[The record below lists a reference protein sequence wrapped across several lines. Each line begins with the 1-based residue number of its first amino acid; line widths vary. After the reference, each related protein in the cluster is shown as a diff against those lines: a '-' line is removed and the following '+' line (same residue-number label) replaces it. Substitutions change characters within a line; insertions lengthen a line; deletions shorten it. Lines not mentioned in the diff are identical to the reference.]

1 MEEVLQTERL
11 RLSPLTDVD
20 LDDLVALDGDE
31 DVRRLIDPLGMII
44 PADPEERRAYEW
56 QRFVMRPGFY
66 GARERVG
73 AAFVGWFQLEEVAD
87 RPDEAE
93 LGYRLARVHW
103 GLGYATEGARAVV
116 RYAVD
121 VLGYRRVIAHTLDD
135 NVASIRV
142 LEKVGLKV
150 AAPWSYHG
158 LPGAEY
164 AFEAYPR
171 RRPAGR

>member
-11 RLSPLTDVD
+11 RLAPLREVD

-31 DVRRLIDPLGMII
+31 DVRRLIDPLGIII

-56 QRFVMRPGFY
+56 ERFVMQPGFY

-73 AAFVGWFQLEEVAD
+73 DAFVGWFQLEEVAD
-87 RPDEAE
+87 RRDEAE
-93 LGYRLARVHW
+93 LGYRLARVNW

-116 RYAVD
+116 KYAVG

-135 NVASIRV
+135 SVASIRV
-142 LEKVGLKV
+142 LEKVGLQV
-150 AAPWSYHG
+150 AAPWSYRG
-158 LPGAEY
+158 LPGAGF
-164 AFEAYPR
+164 AFEAYPTG
-171 RRPAGR
+171 RPAGR